1 MNQIT
6 LTAVVRSE
14 QGSGAAGRLS
24 RAGKIPAI
32 LKRATGEQTLITLD
46 AHEYEMSMRKK
57 TAESEIA
64 IDLAGVQIS
73 VTIYEVQNDVITG
86 AVTHVDFG
94 EVSK

>member
-14 QGSGAAGRLS
+14 QGSGAAGRLR

-32 LKRATGEQTLITLD
+32 VKRATGEQTLIALD

-57 TAESEIA
+57 TAES
-64 IDLAGVQIS
+64 DLVLDIAGVQIS

>member
-14 QGSGAAGRLS
+14 QGSGAAGRLR

-32 LKRATGEQTLITLD
+32 VKRATGEQTLIALD
-46 AHEYEMSMRKK
+46 AHEYEMSMRKVVAD
-57 TAESEIA
+57 TALALDI
-64 IDLAGVQIS
+64 AGVQIP

>member
-14 QGSGAAGRLS
+14 QGSGAAGRLR

-32 LKRATGEQTLITLD
+32 VKRATGEQTLIALD
-46 AHEYEMSMRKK
+46 AHEYEMTMRKV
-57 TAESEIA
+57 TADTA
-64 IDLAGVQIS
+64 LVLDLAGVQIS
-73 VTIYEVQNDVITG
+73 VTIYEVQHDVITG
-86 AVTHVDFG
+86 KVTHVDFG

>member
-14 QGSGAAGRLS
+14 QGSGAAGRLR

-64 IDLAGVQIS
+64 LDLAGAQIS

-86 AVTHVDFG
+86 KVTHVDFG

>member
-14 QGSGAAGRLS
+14 QGSGAAGRLR

-32 LKRATGEQTLITLD
+32 VKRATGDQTLIALD
-46 AHEYEMSMRKK
+46 AHEYDLSMRKAVAD
-57 TAESEIA
+57 TAFVLDI
-64 IDLAGVQIS
+64 AGVQIP
-73 VTIYEVQNDVITG
+73 VTIYEVQHDVITG

-94 EVSK
+94 EITK

>member
-14 QGSGAAGRLS
+14 QGSGAAGRLR

-46 AHEYEMSMRKK
+46 AHEYGMSMRKK
-57 TAESEIA
+57 TAESEIV

-86 AVTHVDFG
+86 EVTHVDFG

>member
-6 LTAVVRSE
+6 LTAVVRTE
-14 QGSGAAGRLS
+14 QGSGAAGRLR

-32 LKRATGEQTLITLD
+32 VKRATGDQTLIALD
-46 AHEYEMSMRKK
+46 AHEYEMSMRKQ
-57 TAESEIA
+57 TAETVLMLDI
-64 IDLAGVQIS
+64 AGVQIP

-86 AVTHVDFG
+86 VVTHIDFG

>member
-1 MNQIT
+1 M
-6 LTAVVRSE
+6 RSE
-14 QGSGAAGRLS
+14 QGSGAAGRLR

-57 TAESEIA
+57 TAESEIV

>member
-14 QGSGAAGRLS
+14 QGSGAAGRLR
-24 RAGKIPAI
+24 RAGKIPAS
-32 LKRATGEQTLITLD
+32 LKRAPGEQTLITLD

-57 TAESEIA
+57 TAESEIV